1 MEKNVE
7 ISKNYIY
14 GSEEFS
20 PTDFLAPSF
29 SGFIAM
35 FFTFIISG
43 ILFLRERLMGTLER
57 MLASATTHTE
67 IVLGYLISFLI
78 VATIQSTIITLVTLI
93 FSTKILENF
102 LQIYTLV
109 LLLAMGSVSLSIFL
123 SSYMKTELQVVQMI
137 PIYIVPQ
144 IFLSGLIFSLKALP
158 EFLRPLAYILPLTY
172 YVDAVKKII
181 YINATLTNILPQLTI
196 LTAYFILGIIL
207 GIKKFRKEIT

>member
-1 MEKNVE
+1 VLEKIFEEKTVK

-14 GSEEFS
+14 GSEELS
-20 PTDFLAPSF
+20 SIDYPAPSF
-29 SGFIAM
+29 LGFIAM

-43 ILFLRERLMGTLER
+43 VLFLRERLMGTLER
-57 MLASATTHTE
+57 MMASATTHPE
-67 IVLGYLISFLI
+67 IVRGYLISFLI
-78 VATIQSTIITLVTLI
+78 VATIQTTLITLVTLI

-144 IFLSGLIFSLKALP
+144 IFLSGLIFSLKTLP
-158 EFLRPLAYILPLTY
+158 ES
-172 YVDAVKKII
+172 
-181 YINATLTNILPQLTI
+181 
-196 LTAYFILGIIL
+196 
-207 GIKKFRKEIT
+207 